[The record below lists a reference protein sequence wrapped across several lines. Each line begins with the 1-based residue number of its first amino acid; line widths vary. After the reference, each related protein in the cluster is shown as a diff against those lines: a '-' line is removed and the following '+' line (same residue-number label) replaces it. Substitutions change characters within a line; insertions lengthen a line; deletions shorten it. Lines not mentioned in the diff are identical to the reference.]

1 MADDDH
7 LDARLRR
14 WLAEGELSGKA
25 RVGAIA
31 HLANCSTCRTNYEEA
46 YGPSPVDAEPIDAA
60 AAAPGLLLALPP
72 DAAAVI
78 PQADP
83 LRTSSSG
90 GFPFRRSQPPPAL
103 VAIVVGVCA
112 LMGFGALVAS
122 WVSMFTR

>member
-14 WLAEGELSGKA
+14 CLAEGELSGKA

-31 HLANCSTCRTNYEEA
+31 HPANCSTCRTNDEEA
-46 YGPSPVDAEPIDAA
+46 FGPSAVDAEPIDGAPP
-60 AAAPGLLLALPP
+60 APGPPPALPP

-78 PQADP
+78 PQAAP
-83 LRTSSSG
+83 LRTSRSG
-90 GFPFRRSQPPPAL
+90 GFPFRRSQPPAAL
-103 VAIVVGVCA
+103 AAIVIGVCA